1 MEEHMSEK
9 KKILL
14 IDDDPDFVEAVK
26 VIVEN
31 GGYDVKVAYD
41 GEEGLEAVAA
51 EKPDLIVLDVMMPVM
66 NGHEACAKLKA
77 NPATAKIPVILLTAV
92 ADRVTTSTYTHRD
105 MLESDAEDYM
115 PKPVEPKELLNLIK
129 NWLK

>member
-1 MEEHMSEK
+1 MAEK

-77 NPATAKIPVILLTAV
+77 DPATAKIPIILLTAV

-105 MLESDAEDYM
+105 MLESEAEDYM

>member
-1 MEEHMSEK
+1 MADK

-14 IDDDPDFVEAVK
+14 VDDDPDFVEAVK
-26 VIVEN
+26 VIVES
-31 GGYDVKVAYD
+31 GGYDVTVAYD
-41 GEEGLEAVAA
+41 GKEGLEAVAE

-77 NPATAKIPVILLTAV
+77 DEATKGIPIILLTAV

-105 MLESDAEDYM
+105 MLESEAEDYM
-115 PKPVEPKELLNLIK
+115 PKPVEPGELLERIK
-129 NWLK
+129 SWLT

>member
-1 MEEHMSEK
+1 MSEK

-26 VIVEN
+26 VIVEH
-31 GGYDVKVAYD
+31 GGYDVQVAYD
-41 GEEGLEAVAA
+41 GQEGLEAVAE

-66 NGHEACAKLKA
+66 NGHEACAKLKTDE
-77 NPATAKIPVILLTAV
+77 NTKDIPVILLTAV

-105 MLESDAEDYM
+105 MLESEAEDYM
-115 PKPVEPKELLNLIK
+115 PKPVEPKELLELIK

>member
-1 MEEHMSEK
+1 MSEK

-31 GGYDVKVAYD
+31 GGYEVRVAYD
-41 GEEGLEAVAA
+41 GQEGLEAVEE

-66 NGHEACAKLKA
+66 NGHEACAKLKG
-77 NPATAKIPVILLTAV
+77 NEKTADIPVILLTAV
-92 ADRVTTSTYTHRD
+92 ADRVTTSKYTHRD
-105 MLESDAEDYM
+105 MLESEAEDYM
-115 PKPVEPKELLNLIK
+115 PKPVEPKELLELIE
-129 NWLK
+129 NWLKK